1 MNVCIKHVYM
11 YILKM
16 YVLKHQMYQNMKNV
30 FNHVL
35 KYSQFRA
42 KLFFQEGKLIRINC
56 MLFSKRQKSNGKKES
71 L

>member
-42 KLFFQEGKLIRINC
+42 KLFFQEGKLI
-56 MLFSKRQKSNGKKES
+56 MLFSKRQKSNGKKDS